1 MALAFTGSQS
11 GKSEENA
18 QRQATLRRLEGDLI
32 SLESDRSKLAKN
44 VDAINLELRDMQKKW
59 NQLGLDI
66 KDKQKFVKKDE
77 ERLRFFEEEIRVLK
91 KKMNNV

>member
-1 MALAFTGSQS
+1 MSLAFTGSQS
-11 GKSEENA
+11 GKSEDNA
-18 QRQATLRRLEGDLI
+18 QRQAALRRLEGDLI

-66 KDKQKFVKKDE
+66 KDRQKIVKKDE

-91 KKMNNV
+91 KKMNNL